1 MDMGIAASLE
11 ALGKYSSRY
20 SCLPLEQ
27 SFGQYLTYM
36 KAYIEDRVSSRFPF
50 SPSVKELRLELNQV
64 YKLSIMPNQFGMMA
78 EFLEL
83 GECKGIPLES
93 SPSRVLTL
101 GANIGLGVIC
111 LRDEF
116 PEAELV
122 AIEADPRNFELLSRN
137 LEQNNV
143 VAQLI
148 SAAASARG
156 GELLPLRL
164 FDNTTCS
171 TLIAKE
177 GLHPGHEAVV
187 KVPTLSMDQLLG
199 SVGWDSVDLLK
210 IDIEG
215 AEDELLSVDND
226 WLEKVGVLMLEI
238 HPNTTS
244 EKIASYLRPFGFV
257 LERHRNSLE
266 PVYVAYRPRQ

>member
-1 MDMGIAASLE
+1 MDVGIVASLE

-20 SCLPLEQ
+20 SCLPLEH
-27 SFGQYLTYM
+27 SFGQYFTYM
-36 KAYIEDRVSSRFPF
+36 TAYVEDRLSSRFPYR
-50 SPSVKELRLELNQV
+50 PSIKELRIELNRT

-93 SPSRVLTL
+93 SPARVLTL

-122 AIEADPRNFELLSRN
+122 AVEADPRNFELLSRN
-137 LEQNNV
+137 LQQNNV
-143 VAQLI
+143 DARLI
-148 SAAASARG
+148 SAAASVHG
-156 GELLPLRL
+156 GELLALRL

-171 TLIAKE
+171 TLIAE
-177 GLHPGHEAVV
+177 DGFHPGHQAVV
-187 KVPTLSMDQLLG
+187 QVPTLSMDQLL
-199 SVGWDSVDLLK
+199 SSAGWDSVDLLK

-215 AEDELLSVDND
+215 AEDELLSVDNQ

-238 HPNTTS
+238 HPNTTPV
-244 EKIASYLRPFGFV
+244 KIESYLRPFGFV
-257 LERHRNSLE
+257 LERHHNSLE
-266 PVYVAYRPRQ
+266 PVFVAYRPKP